1 MRDLLTR
8 FFRRLLRLFFRR
20 IEIVGLENVPL
31 DRPVIFAANHPNGLV
46 DPLLILCFAPRAVSL
61 LAKAP
66 LFRYPIIGY
75 FVRALDSIPVYRK
88 QDKTTGSNQETF
100 ARARDVLHRGGSI
113 AIFPEGTTHSDP
125 RLREL
130 KTGVSRIALGAQMES
145 IAIVPTGIYYTAKQ
159 TFRSE
164 TLVCFGPSI
173 EVKPAA
179 IGEDGDPAA
188 DAVLALTAEI
198 EKELTGLTLQAD
210 SHAALEL
217 IGRAERI
224 FSAGAPQALASE
236 LDLRRRFVDG
246 YHYLRERDPERLEH
260 LASAVRQ
267 FESEL
272 GGARLDPEKLAARVE
287 PIAVV
292 RVLLLFPLAL
302 IGAAIHYPTYRLVG
316 ALSSRFSAGADEM
329 TATIKFIAAL
339 AFYPLTWLA
348 IALLIGGIPGLILII
363 VLPLLGYVAL
373 QVFEE
378 LDEVIGGARALVRR
392 RTRERL
398 VAHRQLI
405 RDQILAVADTISR

>member
-1 MRDLLTR
+1 LTR

-173 EVKPAA
+173 ELKPAA

-348 IALLIGGIPGLILII
+348 IALLIGGIPGLIVII